1 MHSKYLETQLNMKK
15 GGKKTK
21 TGTVK
26 QKMTHMDKIYKIKQQ
41 TIQLKSTKVLK
52 VIHPHY

>member
-41 TIQLKSTKVLK
+41 TIQLKSTKPLK